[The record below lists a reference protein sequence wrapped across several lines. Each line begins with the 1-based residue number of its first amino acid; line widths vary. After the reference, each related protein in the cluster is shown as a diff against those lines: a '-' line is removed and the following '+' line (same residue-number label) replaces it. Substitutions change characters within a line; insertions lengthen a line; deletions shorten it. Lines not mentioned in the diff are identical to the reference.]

1 VELAPGDGDARGNLA
16 NALFER
22 REFERMEQQAREAVR
37 LKPRDAVAHD
47 LLGLALA
54 NQGHG
59 AAAASSFEQ
68 AVALDP
74 GNAEARAHLAEA
86 RRLLGRRPPG

>member
-1 VELAPGDGDARGNLA
+1 
-16 NALFER
+16 
-22 REFERMEQQAREAVR
+22 MEQQAREAVR
-37 LKPRDAVAHD
+37 LKPRDAVARD

-54 NQGHG
+54 NQGRT
-59 AAAASSFEQ
+59 ADAASIFAQ

-86 RRLLGRRPPG
+86 RRVLGR